1 MWVKAGVYLQWGT
14 KLSNWESPRK
24 HPGLCLHVKFSI
36 HRESENMKV
45 TCPIST
51 ACLAPCSWTRSH
63 VTCQC
68 QPNLKPWRNLPSAS
82 AHCSLWHPVHL
93 NHLIPSCRGMVIT
106 HFVKRNALSRLSPPA
121 WALAPIWYGNTF
133 FHNISSVLCSV
144 NSKPTRCCSVK
155 AVMLCSGSVTELFGS
170 LDAAQ
175 TSHTL
180 AGVFHDSLYKSRKD
194 FGHPS
199 ANQLQ
204 LPSLSLLLS

>member
-1 MWVKAGVYLQWGT
+1 MHGT
-14 KLSNWESPRK
+14 
-24 HPGLCLHVKFSI
+24 V
-36 HRESENMKV
+36 
-45 TCPIST
+45 IS
-51 ACLAPCSWTRSH
+51 
-63 VTCQC
+63 
-68 QPNLKPWRNLPSAS
+68 
-82 AHCSLWHPVHL
+82 
-93 NHLIPSCRGMVIT
+93 

-180 AGVFHDSLYKSRKD
+180 AGVFHDSLYKSRQD
-194 FGHPS
+194 FRHPS
-199 ANQLQ
+199 ASQLRLFHVYCRSHKLTQ
-204 LPSLSLLLS
+204 IIRCSHFPKSRKRHGCHYWKNDFRQKIIKTK